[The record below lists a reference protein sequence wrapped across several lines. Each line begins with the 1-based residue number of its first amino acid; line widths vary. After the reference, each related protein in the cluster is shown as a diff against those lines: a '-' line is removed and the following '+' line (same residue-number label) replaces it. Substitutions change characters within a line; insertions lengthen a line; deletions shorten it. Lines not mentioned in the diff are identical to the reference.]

1 MNHIE
6 TCPLLSAKTL
16 RKTSLAFAYCLSALC
31 ITGCS
36 QQETSEAQITAETAN
51 AQAGSGSHIEAPV
64 APSANGEQYILAAE
78 PSEYQDVIAARESA
92 KTDDE
97 VVLFGQ
103 IGGSVDPWIEGRA
116 MFTIVD
122 DSLKSCDETGDG
134 CTKPWDYCCET
145 PKLKTAMALVKVVDD
160 QGEPV
165 KTDAREL
172 LGVREL
178 TSVIV
183 QGKAQRDD
191 AGNLTVLAT
200 GIYVKK

>member
-1 MNHIE
+1 MKYE
-6 TCPLLSAKTL
+6 VSLLI
-16 RKTSLAFAYCLSALC
+16 CLGLLFGV
-31 ITGCS
+31 IGCS
-36 QQETSEAQITAETAN
+36 EQSPTTTQTTEDHDHDHGE
-51 AQAGSGSHIEAPV
+51 GGHIEAPV
-64 APSANGEQYILAAE
+64 APSADGEKYILSAA
-78 PSEYQDVIAARESA
+78 PSDFQNVIAARESV
-92 KTDDE
+92 KNDDE

-103 IGGSVDPWIEGRA
+103 IGGSHDPWVEDRA

-122 DSLKSCDETGDG
+122 DSLKSCDEIPGDT
-134 CTKPWDYCCET
+134 CPKPWDYCCET
-145 PKLKTAMALVKVVDD
+145 PKLKNATALVKVVDE

-183 QGKAQRDD
+183 KGKALRDD

-200 GIYVKK
+200 GVFVKK